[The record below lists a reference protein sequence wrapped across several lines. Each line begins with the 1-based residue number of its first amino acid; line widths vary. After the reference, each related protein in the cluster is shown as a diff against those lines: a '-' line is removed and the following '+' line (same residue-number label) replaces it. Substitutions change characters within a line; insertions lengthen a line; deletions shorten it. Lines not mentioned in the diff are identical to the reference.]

1 MDRLSPD
8 RTHGGAPWGGRGRRK
23 HPFVVF
29 GGSDWHL
36 AEHGRQT
43 DGRFH
48 SATQS
53 PLRGALQFLLRE
65 AGEDLDQFREALKT
79 WYDDNIDRV
88 ASWHKKHTQRA
99 VVVIAAVIAIG
110 ANADTLHMAR
120 QLSTNDAL
128 RATAVQQA
136 QRVAEQRPPAMV
148 DTLADSEADSLANS
162 LHTLVE
168 AYGEQG
174 LPLGWNSETVPRKNA
189 SVGTHAGFWASK
201 LLGLL
206 LTTIAIS
213 LGAPFWFDVLKMVS
227 TIRSGGRSPREK

>member
-1 MDRLSPD
+1 M
-8 RTHGGAPWGGRGRRK
+8 
-23 HPFVVF
+23 
-29 GGSDWHL
+29 
-36 AEHGRQT
+36 
-43 DGRFH
+43 
-48 SATQS
+48 
-53 PLRGALQFLLRE
+53 RGALQSLLCE

-99 VVVIAAVIAIG
+99 VVVIAGVIAIG

-174 LPLGWNSETVPRKNA
+174 LPLGWNSETVPWKNA

-206 LTTIAIS
+206 LTTIAIP
-213 LGAPFWFDVLKMVS
+213 LGAPFWFDVHKMVS
-227 TIRSGGRSPREK
+227 TIRSGDRSPREK